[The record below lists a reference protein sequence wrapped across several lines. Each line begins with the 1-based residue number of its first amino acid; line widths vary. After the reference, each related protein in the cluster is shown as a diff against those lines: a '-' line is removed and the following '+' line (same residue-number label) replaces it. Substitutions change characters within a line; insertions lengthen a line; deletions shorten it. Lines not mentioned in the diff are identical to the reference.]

1 MLIRKEFAEDG
12 VLIEL
17 YWNVNIIQRDAR
29 NRHVGFGI
37 NRTIL
42 ECKCQTGNGY
52 IHTSAVLIELY
63 WNVNSLL
70 NAISIFSSPV
80 LIELYWN
87 VNKSKK
93 KKSTTPASVLIE
105 LYWNVN
111 RWRKQRMC

>member
-1 MLIRKEFAEDG
+1 MTRSTESGRIMLIRKEFAEDG

-17 YWNVNIIQRDAR
+17 YWNVNEDEKEYL
-29 NRHVGFGI
+29 V
-37 NRTIL
+37 TL
-42 ECKCQTGNGY
+42 EK
-52 IHTSAVLIELY
+52 
-63 WNVNSLL
+63 
-70 NAISIFSSPV
+70 V

>member
-1 MLIRKEFAEDG
+1 MTRSTESGRIMLIRKEFAEDG
-12 VLIEL
+12 
-17 YWNVNIIQRDAR
+17 
-29 NRHVGFGI
+29 
-37 NRTIL
+37 
-42 ECKCQTGNGY
+42 
-52 IHTSAVLIELY
+52 
-63 WNVNSLL
+63 
-70 NAISIFSSPV
+70 V

>member
-1 MLIRKEFAEDG
+1 MTRSTESGRIMLIRKEFAEDG

-17 YWNVNIIQRDAR
+17 YWNVNME
-29 NRHVGFGI
+29 HWF
-37 NRTIL
+37 L
-42 ECKCQTGNGY
+42 NGMKY
-52 IHTSAVLIELY
+52 K
-63 WNVNSLL
+63 
-70 NAISIFSSPV
+70 V

-111 RWRKQRMC
+111 ANNAV

>member
-1 MLIRKEFAEDG
+1 MTRSTESGRIMLIRKEFAEDG

-17 YWNVNIIQRDAR
+17 YWNVNQHRR
-29 NRHVGFGI
+29 KER
-37 NRTIL
+37 
-42 ECKCQTGNGY
+42 
-52 IHTSAVLIELY
+52 
-63 WNVNSLL
+63 
-70 NAISIFSSPV
+70 SSDYQV